1 MKNSCKKENGITL
14 MSLVITIVILI
25 ILASIATYSGIEVIK
40 SSKLTKFT
48 TEMRI
53 MQTQVNEL
61 YQKMQDGDT
70 TIKELGKIISETVE
84 KDNQP
89 QVNNVFN
96 AVGITTKDE
105 REQYKYFD
113 KDTIKKLNIEGVSG
127 TFFVN
132 IDKTS
137 VISYEGFQYGDKY
150 YYTLEQ
156 LPNGLYNVEYEKN
169 TNEPPTF
176 DTNVEEV
183 SEGKWRITV
192 SNINYDGYINKWSV
206 KYKLEDSDNWST
218 SEDLSFIVE
227 KEGYY
232 DVKIDNKPIESEEKT
247 VILGDYVKKGLLL
260 RYDGIENTRNGNN
273 PNATSWE
280 DLSGNNNDGVFYNIN
295 NNPDTITDMDKGY
308 YSKEEN
314 GYVFLHNDSYI
325 KSTNNIGISGDA
337 NFTIEI
343 VSNLWEDGKNQN
355 YSTVENCMEAWWGS
369 SETGLG
375 NKCVLGYKRTNKKLF
390 VDFVNNT
397 SFSNDEIDLIGKTS
411 YKSFRKTKVGQI
423 KNGDTD
429 IGKINY
435 NGNDILNTYTGTAT
449 FTPNIEDSQ
458 VQVGRGWQYNNQN
471 RTIYGSVKSVR
482 IYNRVLTDEEIKHN
496 YELDKARFKIE

>member
-1 MKNSCKKENGITL
+1 MKNSCEKENGITL
-14 MSLVITIVILI
+14 MSLVITIVILL

-48 TEMRI
+48 TEMKI

-70 TIKELGKIISETVE
+70 TVKDLGKSISSN
-84 KDNQP
+84 NQT
-89 QVNNVFN
+89 QVDEVFD
-96 AVGITTKDE
+96 AVGIKTADE
-105 REQYKYFD
+105 REQYIYFD
-113 KDTIKKLNIEGVSG
+113 KATIKDLNIKSVSG
-127 TFFVN
+127 TFLVN
-132 IDKTS
+132 IDKRS
-137 VISYEGFQYGDKY
+137 VISYEGLQYEDKY

-156 LPNGLYNVEYEKN
+156 LPNGLYNVEHEKD

-192 SNINYDGYINKWSV
+192 SNIKYDGYINKWSV

-232 DVKIDNKPIESEEKT
+232 NVKIENEPMESKEKI
-247 VILGDYVKKGLLL
+247 VIVGVEYIKDGLML

-295 NNPDTITDMDKGY
+295 NNTYTITDMDKGY

-343 VSNLWEDGKNQN
+343 VSNLWEDGKNPN

-375 NKCVLGYKRTNKKLF
+375 NTCVLGYKRTNKKLF

-397 SFSNDEIDLIGKTS
+397 SFSNDEIDMIGKTS

-435 NGNDILNTYTGTAT
+435 NGNDILNTYTGTA
-449 FTPNIEDSQ
+449 FTTDIENSE
-458 VQVGRGWQYNNQN
+458 VQVGRGWQLENQN
-471 RTIYGSVKSVR
+471 RTIYGSVQSVR

>member
-14 MSLVITIVILI
+14 MSLVITIVILL

-48 TEMRI
+48 TEMKI

-70 TIKELGKIISETVE
+70 TIEELGKDISDQTQVNKIFDEVGIETV
-84 KDNQP
+84 
-89 QVNNVFN
+89 
-96 AVGITTKDE
+96 DE
-105 REQYKYFD
+105 RGKYRYFD
-113 KDTIKKLNIEGVSG
+113 KDTIEKLNIEGVSG
-127 TFFVN
+127 TFLVN
-132 IDKTS
+132 IYKRS
-137 VISYEGFQYGDKY
+137 VISYEGFQYEGKY
-150 YYTLEQ
+150 YYTLDQ
-156 LPNGLYNVEYEKN
+156 LPNGLYNVKYEEKN
-169 TNEPPTF
+169 TNKPTF
-176 DTNVEEV
+176 DTNVEKV

-206 KYKLEDSDNWST
+206 KYKLEDSNNWST

-295 NNPDTITDMDKGY
+295 NNPDTVTDMDKGY

-343 VSNLWEDGKNQN
+343 VSNLWEDGKNPN
-355 YSTVENCMEAWWGS
+355 YSTYSVCQPAWWGS
-369 SETGLG
+369 SQAILG
-375 NKCVLGYKRTNKKLF
+375 KICVFGYRRDNNKMYTTFC
-390 VDFVNNT
+390 NNGIY
-397 SFSNDEIDLIGKTS
+397 SDEKINLIGKTS
-411 YKSFRKTKVGQI
+411 YISFSKTKTGQI
-423 KNGDTD
+423 KYGDKD
-429 IGKINY
+429 IGKMNC
-435 NGNDILNTYTGTAT
+435 NGNDMPITYEGSTSFIT
-449 FTPNIEDSQ
+449 NIEDSK
-458 VQVGRGWQYNNQN
+458 VQVGRGWQWGNQN

-482 IYNRVLTDEEIKHN
+482 IYNRILTDEEIKHN

>member
-1 MKNSCKKENGITL
+1 MKNSCEKEKGITL
-14 MSLVITIVILI
+14 MSLVITIVILL
-25 ILASIATYSGIEVIK
+25 ILASITTYSGIEVIK
-40 SSKLTKFT
+40 SSKLTTFT
-48 TEMRI
+48 TEMNI

-70 TIKELGKIISETVE
+70 TIEELGENISQI
-84 KDNQP
+84 DNQT
-89 QVNNVFN
+89 QVDKVFN

-132 IDKTS
+132 IDKRS
-137 VISYEGFQYGDKY
+137 VISYEGFQYEDKY

-156 LPNGLYNVEYEKN
+156 LPNGLYNVEHEKN

-192 SNINYDGYINKWSV
+192 SNIKYDGYINKWSV

-232 DVKIDNKPIESEEKT
+232 DVKIENKPMESKEKI
-247 VILGDYVKKGLLL
+247 VIAGVEYIKNGLML

-295 NNPDTITDMDKGY
+295 NNPDTITNMDKGY

-369 SETGLG
+369 SGTGLG
-375 NKCVLGYKRTNKKLF
+375 NTCVLGYKRTNKKLF

-435 NGNDILNTYTGTAT
+435 NGNDILNTYTGTA
-449 FTPNIEDSQ
+449 FTTDIENSE
-458 VQVGRGWQYNNQN
+458 VQVGRGWQWENQN
-471 RTIYGSVKSVR
+471 RTIYGSVQSVR

>member
-14 MSLVITIVILI
+14 MSLVITIVILL

-48 TEMRI
+48 TEMKI

-70 TIKELGKIISETVE
+70 TIEELGKDISDQT
-84 KDNQP
+84 
-89 QVNNVFN
+89 QVNKIFDE
-96 AVGITTKDE
+96 VGIETIDE
-105 REQYKYFD
+105 RGKYRYFD
-113 KDTIKKLNIEGVSG
+113 KDTIEKLNIEGVSG
-127 TFFVN
+127 TFLVN
-132 IDKTS
+132 IYKRS
-137 VISYEGFQYGDKY
+137 VISYEGFQYEGKY
-150 YYTLEQ
+150 YYTLDQ
-156 LPNGLYNVEYEKN
+156 LPNGLYNVKYEEKN
-169 TNEPPTF
+169 TNKPTF
-176 DTNVEEV
+176 DTNVEKV

-206 KYKLEDSDNWST
+206 KYKLEDSNNWST

-247 VILGDYVKKGLLL
+247 VILGEYVKKGLLL

-337 NFTIEI
+337 KFTIEI
-343 VSNLWEDGKNQN
+343 VSNLWKDGKNPN
-355 YSTVENCMEAWWGS
+355 YSTYTTCIEAWWGS
-369 SETGLG
+369 SGAVVG
-375 NKCVLGYKRTNKKLF
+375 NTCVFGYSREKRRMTVGF
-390 VDFVNNT
+390 INNT
-397 SFSNDEIDLIGKTS
+397 AYSNDKIDIIGKTS

-435 NGNDILNTYTGTAT
+435 NGNDISNTYTGSAT